1 MTDPLLRVVTAGDTH
16 IGRRDHNE
24 DAILLRRELGLF
36 VLADGAGGESAGN
49 VASSLATSTI
59 AHEIEQ
65 MPTTRGFDV
74 LGLPLGARRLA
85 AAVQS
90 ANAQIVHLARSSDR
104 FQGMGTTVVAALV
117 ERDVGIM
124 HLAHVG
130 DSRCYRLRGGHVELL
145 TQDHSLANDVLELT
159 PEISEERA
167 RSLPIRVITRA
178 LGMSARVRVSMQ
190 SHALVPGD
198 RYLLCSDGLTDEL
211 DEEQIADALRQS
223 VRPPALV
230 KLLLDIADA
239 PNARDNTAVIVFDTH
254 AIGDVDWPTP
264 PLRARPTKVT
274 QLSDPE
280 ILIIDD
286 PDVEKS
292 VVVEG
297 TALPQDLDEDEPPTT
312 ELPLP
317 GVEIKVLPEG
327 SGNKKGLE
335 AVQML
340 MKQIPSASRPG
351 EERDPTMRF
360 RRKCPSCG
368 SLYDGKKNACPNCWK
383 D

>member
-117 ERDVGIM
+117 ENDVGIM

-167 RSLPIRVITRA
+167 RALPVRVITRA
-178 LGMSARVRVSMQ
+178 LGMSARVRVSIQ

-264 PLRARPTKVT
+264 PLRARPMKITEV
-274 QLSDPE
+274 SDPE
-280 ILIIDD
+280 ILIVDD

-292 VVVEG
+292 VVVQG
-297 TALPQDLDEDEPPTT
+297 TTLPQDLDEDEPPTT
-312 ELPLP
+312 EIPLP
-317 GVEIKVLPEG
+317 EVEIKVLPEG

-340 MKQIPSASRPG
+340 MKQIPSEARPG

>member
-1 MTDPLLRVVTAGDTH
+1 MKDPLLRVVTAGDTH

-36 VLADGAGGESAGN
+36 VLADGAGGASAGN

-65 MPTTRGFDV
+65 MPTTRGFGT
-74 LGLPLGARRLA
+74 LGLPLGARRLS

-117 ERDVGIM
+117 EHDVGIM

-145 TQDHSLANDVLELT
+145 TQDHSLANDVLELA
-159 PEISEERA
+159 PEIGEERS
-167 RSLPIRVITRA
+167 RSLPSRVITRA

-190 SHALVPGD
+190 TLAIVPGD

-239 PNARDNTAVIVFDTH
+239 ANARDNTAVIVFDIH
-254 AIGDVDWPTP
+254 AIADVDWPTP
-264 PLRARPTKVT
+264 PLRARPTKNTEV
-274 QLSDPE
+274 SDPE
-280 ILIIDD
+280 ILIIEDHD
-286 PDVEKS
+286 WEQS

-297 TALPQDLDEDEPPTT
+297 KPLDDDDEPPTM
-312 ELPLP
+312 EIPIP
-317 GVEIKVLPEG
+317 AEVEIKVLPEG

-340 MKQIPSASRPG
+340 MREIPSGTRPG
-351 EERDPTMRF
+351 AERDPTMRF
-360 RRKCPSCG
+360 RRKCPSCS

>member
-117 ERDVGIM
+117 ESDVGIM

-167 RSLPIRVITRA
+167 RALPIRVITRA
-178 LGMSARVRVSMQ
+178 LGMSARVRVSIQ

-264 PLRARPTKVT
+264 PLRARPVKITEV
-274 QLSDPE
+274 SDPE
-280 ILIIDD
+280 IMIIDD

-292 VVVEG
+292 VVVQG
-297 TALPQDLDEDEPPTT
+297 TTLPQDLDEDEPPTT
-312 ELPLP
+312 EIPLP
-317 GVEIKVLPEG
+317 EVEIKVLPEG

-340 MKQIPSASRPG
+340 MKQIPSEARPG

>member
-117 ERDVGIM
+117 EHDVGIM

-317 GVEIKVLPEG
+317 EVEIKVLPEG